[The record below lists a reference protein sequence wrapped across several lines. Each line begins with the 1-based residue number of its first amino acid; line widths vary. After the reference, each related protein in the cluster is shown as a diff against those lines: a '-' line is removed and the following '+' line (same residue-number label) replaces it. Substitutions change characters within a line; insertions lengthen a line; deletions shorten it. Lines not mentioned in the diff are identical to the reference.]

1 MVTLPRTRS
10 ASPGGRGPGTG
21 QLSGPSPPGDS
32 QPRAPRSPSPSTLPC
47 GDLGPPPRPPHQ
59 TPEKDPV
66 LCWLGQP
73 LHPRANCLPLV
84 HASEDAWGR
93 PVRSPFWTA
102 GVGEGVA
109 PRPQGT
115 AEPSGPGG
123 RGWGEGA
130 GGAEGGA
137 EQAGLLRG
145 GGASVEERGTQLPHP
160 HLRSSEPCPAASALP
175 VGLGGLGWRPDA
187 EARPSESQPPTG
199 LLVLGRPWALTWAS
213 EHAGPPPRPR
223 GRGQWAFQQ
232 LKQQVVLQEGVCA
245 RQGRGKRERT
255 RANVWLL

>member
-1 MVTLPRTRS
+1 MAHHLQGT
-10 ASPGGRGPGTG
+10 ASPGPHVPLHQVPCPAETWGRRPDHPTRLLRRIQSSAGWDNLCTPGPTAYLWYTRLRTPGGGLCAPHSGLQGLGRAWPQGRSEQQNPVGRG
-21 QLSGPSPPGDS
+21 
-32 QPRAPRSPSPSTLPC
+32 
-47 GDLGPPPRPPHQ
+47 
-59 TPEKDPV
+59 
-66 LCWLGQP
+66 
-73 LHPRANCLPLV
+73 
-84 HASEDAWGR
+84 
-93 PVRSPFWTA
+93 A
-102 GVGEGVA
+102 GGGE
-109 PRPQGT
+109 R
-115 AEPSGPGG
+115 GPGG
-123 RGWGEGA
+123 RGGEGGR